1 MSKLFLSLLIL
12 AVANA
17 NPYAALAKTQAHETH
32 EVEHAV
38 AHEKQ
43 ASQSHLVVNAPP
55 KQVYESIIKLRL
67 ESNNKIREVEN
78 KGSTCLIEEKFDN
91 LPVIGKAFCVYKE
104 TYIPYKIIEYSMVNS
119 DKFKAF
125 EGRWNIAPTN
135 NGSHTMLTLTTYID
149 VDIKV
154 PFAKQ
159 LTKIQ
164 TMSGVKRRLKAVKEL
179 SETKKLSAAT
189 VATL

>member
-1 MSKLFLSLLIL
+1 MSKLFLLLLIL
-12 AVANA
+12 AIANS
-17 NPYAALAKTQAHETH
+17 NPNAALAKTHAHETH

-125 EGRWNIAPTN
+125 EGRWNIAPAN
-135 NGSHTMLTLTTYID
+135 NGNHTMLTLTTYID

-189 VATL
+189 AATL

>member
-12 AVANA
+12 AVVNS
-17 NPYAALAKTQAHETH
+17 NQNAALAKTQAHEAH

-43 ASQSHLVVNAPP
+43 ASQSHLVVNASP

-67 ESNNKIREVEN
+67 ESNNKIKEVEN
-78 KGSTCLIEEKFDN
+78 KGNTCLIEEKFDN
-91 LPVIGKAFCVYKE
+91 LPVIGKAFCIYKE

-125 EGRWNIAPTN
+125 EGRWNIAPA
-135 NGSHTMLTLTTYID
+135 NGGNHTLLTLTTYID

>member
-1 MSKLFLSLLIL
+1 MSKLISMLVLI
-12 AVANA
+12 VITCSSQQ
-17 NPYAALAKTQAHETH
+17 AALAKTTH
-32 EVEHAV
+32 DVREVEHAV
-38 AHEKQ
+38 AHEHQ
-43 ASQSHLVVNAPP
+43 ASQSHLVVNATP

-67 ESNNKIREVEN
+67 ESNNKIKEVEN
-78 KGSTCLIEEKFDN
+78 KGSSCLIEEKFDN

-104 TYIPYKIIEYSMVNS
+104 TYTPYKFIEYAMVNS

-125 EGRWNIAPTN
+125 EGRWNIAPAN
-135 NGSHTMLTLTTYID
+135 NGAHTLLTLTTYID
-149 VDIKV
+149 VDIKL

>member
-1 MSKLFLSLLIL
+1 MSKLFLSTLLLLSICAGQS
-12 AVANA
+12 AVC
-17 NPYAALAKTQAHETH
+17 AKTTH
-32 EVEHAV
+32 EPVEHAV
-38 AHEKQ
+38 AHERQ
-43 ASQSHLVVNAPP
+43 ASQGHLVVNATPRE
-55 KQVYESIIKLRL
+55 VYDSIIKLRL
-67 ESNNKIREVEN
+67 ESENKIREVES
-78 KGSTCLIEEKFDN
+78 KGNHCLIEEKFDN
-91 LPVIGKAFCVYKE
+91 LPIIGKAYCVYKE
-104 TYIPYKIIEYSMVNS
+104 VYTPYKLIEYSMVNS

-125 EGRWNIAPTN
+125 EGRWNISPA
-135 NGSHTMLTLTTYID
+135 NGGKHTMLTLTSFID

-189 VATL
+189 VASL